1 MRRYIDEKT
10 GKIVNILDKD
20 EANKIVKILIDY
32 FFVEGSVPAGRLN
45 LVSYLKDYIR
55 LANIEDLKEIADY
68 ITEYKKGLKISKE
81 DDEEFETLHQFFRV
95 YKDLE
100 ETKISLE
107 DISNYISEMT
117 DKKDELESKE
127 QKDMS
132 KKDKI
137 LSFVLDKDMDFKVLA
152 KLACDAWE
160 NNLKEQM
167 NSGKKEVHVSLEEE
181 IAYQDLLEFA
191 AGTDIEIAKKT
202 VNKKEDKI
210 SKMAINIQMPDKKEE
225 PVVTKV
231 EIKAK
236 EEKKE
241 ELPKEAETVVESV
254 DKAEEKVHTIEI
266 NHVLEDDVPEKPAKD
281 DEETEAEVQP
291 FHREEVKE
299 TKTSPHQIT
308 QHDINELLGLDED
321 LGNNSNFPIFS
332 KKQDD
337 KKIESVEKSEE
348 KVHTIEINH
357 LVEDDVPQKPERT
370 DEEKRRREEGY
381 TSNIQIFVPGVD
393 DKKEENNIN
402 PEDVKKATEN
412 VNLKES
418 VEFFSDV
425 LDDMSKKEESDNE
438 SDDDFRD

>member
-10 GKIVNILDKD
+10 GKIVNILDKE

-45 LVSYLKDYIR
+45 LVAYLKDYIR
-55 LANIEDLKEIADY
+55 LGNIEDLKEIADY
-68 ITEYKKGLKISKE
+68 ITEYKKEIKISKE
-81 DDEEFETLHQFFRV
+81 DEEDFETLHQFFRV

-100 ETKISLE
+100 ESKITIE

-117 DKKDELESKE
+117 DKKEELFNKE

-137 LSFVLDKDMDFKVLA
+137 LNFVLDKDMDFKVLA
-152 KLACDAWE
+152 KIACDAWE
-160 NNLKEQM
+160 NNLKEKM
-167 NSGKKEVHVSLEEE
+167 NSTKKEVHVSLEEE

-191 AGTDIEIAKKT
+191 AGADVEIAKKT
-202 VNKKEDKI
+202 VNKKEEKM

-225 PVVTKV
+225 PVTSKV
-231 EIKAK
+231 EIEVK
-236 EEKKE
+236 ETKKE
-241 ELPKEAETVVESV
+241 ELPKEEKETVESV
-254 DKAEEKVHTIEI
+254 EKEEEKIHTIEI
-266 NHVLEDDVPEKPAKD
+266 NHVLEDDVPEKSSKD
-281 DEETEAEVQP
+281 DDETEVEVQP
-291 FHREEVKE
+291 FHREEAKE

-332 KKQDD
+332 KKPDT
-337 KKIESVEKSEE
+337 KNVESVEKEE

-412 VNLKES
+412 VDLKES

-425 LDDMSKKEESDNE
+425 LDDMSSKKEESNE
-438 SDDDFRD
+438 DSDGDFRD